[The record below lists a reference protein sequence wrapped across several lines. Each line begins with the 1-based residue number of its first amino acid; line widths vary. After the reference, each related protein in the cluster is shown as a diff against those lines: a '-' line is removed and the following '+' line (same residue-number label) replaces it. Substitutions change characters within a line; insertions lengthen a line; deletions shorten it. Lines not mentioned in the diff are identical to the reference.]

1 MKIKA
6 IERLCKA
13 RGNIVLCDEPVVDV
27 ELPPRQWMGDGVALY
42 PLDGVPV
49 LDEGGVMAI
58 FDIDAKKREK
68 IRIAH
73 HESLPEGICF
83 ADAAVGEVLLEQY
96 EVKITVNGAE
106 LMLLRGAGDKLVCI
120 QRQYLSPFE
129 KLKELELYGR
139 VSANGTVY
147 VAVKVGCILRGVIL
161 TYQPTNEKFVET
173 MGAIYNAAAVAL
185 ASERDKPEQ
194 MRK

>member
-13 RGNIVLCDEPVVDV
+13 NANIVLCDEQRVM
-27 ELPPRQWMGDGVALY
+27 EMPPRQWMGDGVALY
-42 PLDGVPV
+42 PLDGVPR

-68 IRIAH
+68 IRLTH
-73 HESLPEGICF
+73 KDHLPEWICF

-96 EVKITVNGAE
+96 DVKITVNGAE
-106 LMLLRGAGDKLVCI
+106 LVLLRGAGDKLVCI

-129 KLKELELYGR
+129 KLKELEQ
-139 VSANGTVY
+139 
-147 VAVKVGCILRGVIL
+147 K
-161 TYQPTNEKFVET
+161 
-173 MGAIYNAAAVAL
+173 
-185 ASERDKPEQ
+185 
-194 MRK
+194 